1 MADSGTGLGAVG
13 GIGAALL
20 FIGAGTNGY
29 DAFSAVMSSPWST
42 EKFTQSDYEL
52 EQAQRYV
59 RHATIISWIYV
70 AGAAGITYA
79 TGEKGAAVAAIIGG
93 LIVTLYMRW
102 LYAQAVGRSPHL
114 NGNSTSTPSPAPA
127 GTTAN
132 GSGSYPWSA

>member
-1 MADSGTGLGAVG
+1 MASDATGLGAIG

-42 EKFTQSDYEL
+42 EKFTQSEYEL

-59 RHATIISWIYV
+59 RHATTISWVYV
-70 AGAAGITYA
+70 AGAAGIA
-79 TGEKGAAVAAIIGG
+79 WCAGEKAAALAAVVGG

-102 LYAQAVGRSPHL
+102 LYRQAVGLSPHA
-114 NGNSTSTPSPAPA
+114 NGNATPTPAPS
-127 GTTAN
+127 TAAVN
-132 GSGSYPWSA
+132 GSGNYPWSA